1 MQMPLSEVKQ
11 VKGHK
16 LIDQA
21 NLKRK
26 RVGGAVPCTKPLI
39 PWEKGWNIL
48 KLIHLISLC
57 LF

>member
-11 VKGHK
+11 AKDHK

-26 RVGGAVPCTKPLI
+26 RAGGGVPCTLLYI
-39 PWEKGWNIL
+39 EIVTASYN
-48 KLIHLISLC
+48 SLNN
-57 LF
+57 